1 MFNYFLTLTVIKV
14 PVYCVLVFFLFIFIN
29 FIIIQLLYLDIQ
41 ISHINIILN
50 EKFKERNI
58 QRKKTS

>member
-14 PVYCVLVFFLFIFIN
+14 PVYCVLVFFFFIN

-50 EKFKERNI
+50 EEFKERNI